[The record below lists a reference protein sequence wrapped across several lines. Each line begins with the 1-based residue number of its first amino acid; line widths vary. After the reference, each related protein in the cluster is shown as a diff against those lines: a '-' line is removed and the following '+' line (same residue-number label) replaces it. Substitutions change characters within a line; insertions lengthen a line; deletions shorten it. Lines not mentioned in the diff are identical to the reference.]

1 MTATS
6 SPRNSRMLSD
16 RSLAIA
22 TAVMFC
28 VSTVFPLTAAVYP
41 NPQGLPRVIGVLDGI
56 IAFAL
61 VILAMILYARTQG
74 KVTKEDHEA
83 AYRTQRLLIHAIPVV
98 LVLFFLAGDRI
109 AWNIG
114 LVGVA
119 WRAWLLLYTLPAWY
133 AALRTTG

>member
-6 SPRNSRMLSD
+6 SPRNSRMLTD

-28 VSTVFPLTAAVYP
+28 VSTVFPLAAAVYP
-41 NPQGLPRVIGVLDGI
+41 NAEGLTRAIGVLDGI

-61 VILAMILYARTQG
+61 VIMAMVLHVRTQG
-74 KVTKEDHEA
+74 KVTKESHDA
-83 AYRTQRLLIHAIPVV
+83 AYRGYRLVMHAILVLLIV
-98 LVLFFLAGDRI
+98 FFLFGNRI

-114 LVGVA
+114 LVGLA
-119 WRAWLLLYTLPAWY
+119 WRSWLLLYTLPAWH